1 MEKETNP
8 RTLLIQLLNKHIE
21 NINECKI
28 IENSIYEYTLHQAKL
43 KGILENINDRFFKRI
58 YMNKSYTL
66 LLNIDPNSYVKN
78 KDFLNSIKNHEFDL
92 SKIAYL
98 SPQEIHK
105 EHWKKY
111 IDKQSAND
119 DFIYNRH
126 IGVKTNAYV
135 CSKCKKN
142 ECAYYE
148 LQVRCNDE
156 PMTTFVNC
164 LNCGN
169 RWSY

>member
-1 MEKETNP
+1 MSTPTPRETFIS
-8 RTLLIQLLNKHIE
+8 LLQKHIS
-21 NINECKI
+21 NIDDCYT
-28 IENSIYEYTLHQAKL
+28 IEQSVYDYTVEQAKI
-43 KGILENINDRFFKRI
+43 KGILENIENRFFKRI
-58 YMNKSYTL
+58 YVNKCYTL
-66 LLNIDPNSYVKN
+66 LLNMDTTSYVKN
-78 KDFLNSIKNHEFDL
+78 KDFIEDIKNHTFDL

-111 IDKQSAND
+111 IDKQSATD
-119 DFIYNRH
+119 EFIYNRH
-126 IGVKTNAYV
+126 VGVRTTTYT

-142 ECAYYE
+142 DCSYYQ

-169 RWSY
+169 RWYY

>member
-1 MEKETNP
+1 MHAYRTTFLSLLGKYISNEEDCHTIEK
-8 RTLLIQLLNKHIE
+8 
-21 NINECKI
+21 
-28 IENSIYEYTLHQAKL
+28 SVYDYTVEQAKI
-43 KGILENINDRFFKRI
+43 KGILENMENRFFKRI
-58 YMNKSYTL
+58 YMNKCHTL
-66 LLNIDPNSYVKN
+66 ILNMDDASYVKN
-78 KDFLNSIKNHEFDL
+78 QKFIQSILQHEFDL

-98 SPQEIHK
+98 TPQEIHK
-105 EHWKKY
+105 DHWKKY
-111 IDKQSAND
+111 IDKQSATD
-119 DFIYNRH
+119 EFIYNRH
-126 IGVKTNAYV
+126 VGVRTTTYT

-142 ECAYYE
+142 DCSYYQ

>member
-1 MEKETNP
+1 MNARSTF
-8 RTLLIQLLNKHIE
+8 IQLLQKHIP
-21 NINECKI
+21 NEEDCKI
-28 IENSIYEYTLHQAKL
+28 IEQSVYDYTTHQAKI
-43 KGILENINDRFFKRI
+43 KGILENIENRFFKRI
-58 YMNKSYTL
+58 YMNKCYTL
-66 LLNIDPNSYVKN
+66 LLNMDPSSYVHNQK
-78 KDFLNSIKNHEFDL
+78 FLQSILNHEFDL
-92 SKIAYL
+92 HQIALL

-105 EHWKKY
+105 DHWKKY
-111 IDKQSAND
+111 IDKQSATD
-119 DFIYNRH
+119 EFIYNRH
-126 IGVKTNAYV
+126 VGVRTDTYT

-142 ECAYYE
+142 DCSYYQ

>member
-1 MEKETNP
+1 MSTATAREIFIS
-8 RTLLIQLLNKHIE
+8 LLQKH
-21 NINECKI
+21 
-28 IENSIYEYTLHQAKL
+28 
-43 KGILENINDRFFKRI
+43 LENIDDCYTIEQSVYDYTIKKAEEKGIPQTINDKSFKRI
-58 YMNKSYTL
+58 YVNKCTTL
-66 LLNIDPNSYVKN
+66 LRNMDTTSYVQN
-78 KDFLNSIKNHEFDL
+78 KEFIEEIKNHSFDL
-92 SKIAYL
+92 SKIANL

-111 IDKQSAND
+111 IDKQSATD
-119 DFIYNRH
+119 EFIYNRH
-126 IGVKTNAYV
+126 VGVRTDTYT

-142 ECAYYE
+142 DCSYYQ